1 MSYDVIVVGAGITG
15 AATAYYLKTSGV
27 DRVLLLE
34 REAPAAGGTGKS
46 AAIVRQHYSNALASR
61 LTRDSIE
68 ILKTMPEALGGPSGF
83 EASGWHM
90 LVPASMLDGARE
102 NVALQQSLGIRSELL
117 DGKAACAGLPWVNP
131 VDVAAVVHE
140 PDGGF
145 ADPVRATETYV
156 SAFER
161 AGGTFRRNA
170 RVTALVGSATSVR
183 GVVVSGEAIAAG
195 CVVNAAGPWSKALA
209 ASVGLDLP
217 MRVVREQ
224 DTVWQARPGRPIP
237 STSVSNAV
245 DAIYIRPL
253 GERRFIVGRGFPKEY
268 HEVDPES
275 YETRAD
281 EEFVS
286 DVYTRLVH
294 RVPGMEGA
302 TRIDAYAAL
311 YDVTPDWYPFA
322 GPRTGVS
329 GYYDASGGSGHGFKL
344 APALG
349 RELAQWI
356 VTGKASEEFSQ
367 LSHDRLAKGAL
378 FTQKYGGNRG

>member
-1 MSYDVIVVGAGITG
+1 MSYDVVVVGAGIAG

-34 REAPAAGGTGKS
+34 RDAPAAGSTGKS
-46 AAIVRQHYSNALASR
+46 AAIVRQHYSTALASR
-61 LTRDSIE
+61 LTRDSIG
-68 ILKTMPEALGGPSGF
+68 ILKAMPETLGGPSGF

-90 LVPASMLDGARE
+90 LVPASMLDGARD
-102 NVALQQSLGIRSELL
+102 NVALQQSLDIRSELL
-117 DGKAACAGLPWVNP
+117 DGEAGCAGVPWVNP
-131 VDVAAVVHE
+131 VDIAAVVYE

-145 ADPVRATETYV
+145 ADPVRTTEAYV
-156 SAFER
+156 NAFEQ

-170 RVTALVGSATSVR
+170 RVTALVGSATK
-183 GVVVSGEAIAAG
+183 VSGVAVGGEVITAG
-195 CVVNAAGPWSKALA
+195 NVVNAAGPWSRTLA
-209 ASVGLDLP
+209 ASVDLDLP
-217 MRVVREQ
+217 LRAVREQ
-224 DTVWQARPGRPIP
+224 DTVWQARPGRPVP
-237 STSVSNAV
+237 TTSVSNAV

-253 GERRFIVGRGFPKEY
+253 GEGRFIVGRGFPKEY
-268 HEVDPES
+268 TEVDPDLF
-275 YETRAD
+275 ETRAD

-286 DVYTRLVH
+286 DVYIRLVH

-302 TRIDAYAAL
+302 RRIDAYVAL

-322 GPRTGVS
+322 GPRTGVA
-329 GYYDASGGSGHGFKL
+329 GYYDACGGSGHGFKL

-356 VTGKASEEFSQ
+356 VTGKASEDFSQ